1 MNKITF
7 IKPKSP
13 LGKIKLTLHKTGKFG
28 FTNEAKKILNLTENR
43 FIKFGLDNFKT
54 IFLKVQLEQDDE
66 CFRIAKAGE
75 YYYIFSLDLLE
86 QLNVKKGENITFDL
100 IEDKEGFFKMNKRYF
115 TK

>member
-1 MNKITF
+1 MNNIIF

-13 LGKIKLTLHKTGKFG
+13 LGKTKLTLHKTGKFG
-28 FTNEAKKILNLTENR
+28 FSSEANKLLNLAENR
-43 FIKFGLDNFKT
+43 FVKFGLDNFKN

-86 QLNVKKGENITFDL
+86 SLDVKKGENITFDL
-100 IEDKEGFFKMNKRYF
+100 TEDKEGFFKLKKRHF
-115 TK
+115 K